1 MNIFQMM
8 KQLKSLQDMVKNF
21 KEDLEKE
28 IITYEDETCKLVANA
43 AGKVLEIKIKTS
55 DCKDLEEKLLKAFNE
70 LHKLTK
76 ERVKEKMDNS
86 LLGGFGF

>member
-1 MNIFQMM
+1 
-8 KQLKSLQDMVKNF
+8 
-21 KEDLEKE
+21 
-28 IITYEDETCKLVANA
+28 
-43 AGKVLEIKIKTS
+43 
-55 DCKDLEEKLLKAFNE
+55 LEEKLLKAFEE